1 MGRTYLVQVM
11 RGALRLATVT
21 IFGIIAGAVAM
32 IAWAAMLALRGRF
45 WQPSVAVIKQIPLT
59 RVAFSIAAVMPARNE
74 ADVVGDAVTS
84 LLRQSCGSM
93 QVFLVDD
100 ASTDGTAKAAEA
112 AVQMTG
118 ATGLNVICGKPLPVG
133 WTGKL
138 WALAQGIRV
147 ADQASPEWLLLA
159 DADIVHGPETV
170 AQLATIAAHGCYDLV
185 SFMVKLH
192 CETMTEK
199 LLIPP
204 YIFFFFMLYPP
215 RWVADPQRNV
225 AGAAGGCILVRREA
239 LAHAGGVE
247 AIRGEIIDDCALA
260 RLIKRSGGRV
270 WLGLTD
276 ESVSVRSYKSATIW
290 RMIARNAFSQLH
302 HSAWLLAGT
311 VAAMCVLYLAPP
323 CLLLSGTSLSITLGA
338 AAWLTMTVAYW
349 PIVRFHRLNPAW
361 ALTLPVAA
369 LIYTAATLHSALKYW
384 SGEGGKWKGRVQDR
398 AGL

>member
-1 MGRTYLVQVM
+1 M
-11 RGALRLATVT
+11 TVT
-21 IFGIIAGAVAM
+21 IFGTITGTVAM

-45 WQPSVAVIKQIPLT
+45 WQLRVAVVREIPLARIT
-59 RVAFSIAAVMPARNE
+59 FSIAAVMPARNE
-74 ADVVGDAVTS
+74 ADVIGDAVTS
-84 LLRQSCGSM
+84 LQRQSCGSM

-100 ASTDGTAKAAEA
+100 ASTDGTAQAAEA
-112 AVQMTG
+112 AVQMAG

-147 ADQASPEWLLLA
+147 ADQVSPEWLLLA
-159 DADIVHGPETV
+159 DADVVHGPEML
-170 AQLATIAAHGCYDLV
+170 AQLAAIAAHGCYDLV

-204 YIFFFFMLYPP
+204 YTFFFFMLYPP

-276 ESVSVRSYKSATIW
+276 ESVSVRSYKSAIIW
-290 RMIARNAFSQLH
+290 RMIARNAFSQLR

-311 VAAMCVLYLAPP
+311 VAGMCVLYLAPP
-323 CLLLSGTSLSITLGA
+323 CLLLSGTRLPIALGA
-338 AAWLTMTVAYW
+338 AAWLTMTGVYW

-369 LIYTAATLHSALKYW
+369 LFYAAATLHSALKYW

>member
-1 MGRTYLVQVM
+1 M
-11 RGALRLATVT
+11 T
-21 IFGIIAGAVAM
+21 IFNTIAGAVAM
-32 IAWAAMLALRGRF
+32 IAWAAMLVLRGGF
-45 WQPSVAVIKQIPLT
+45 WRLRVAVVGEIPAARLPL
-59 RVAFSIAAVMPARNE
+59 RIVAVMPARNE

-84 LLRQSCGSM
+84 LLQQTSGSM

-100 ASTDGTAKAAEA
+100 ASADGTAQAAEA
-112 AVQMTG
+112 AAQMTG
-118 ATGLNVICGKPLPVG
+118 ATGLNVICGKPPPVG

-138 WALAQGIRV
+138 WALEQGIRA
-147 ADQASPEWLLLA
+147 ADQISPEWLMLA
-159 DADIVHGPETV
+159 DADVVQGPETV
-170 AQLATIAAHGCYDLV
+170 AQLAAIAEHGRYDLV

-204 YIFFFFMLYPP
+204 YAFFFFMLYPP
-215 RWVADPQRNV
+215 KWVADPQRSV

-239 LAHAGGVE
+239 LAHVGGVT

-260 RLIKRSGGRV
+260 RLIKRSGGHV

-276 ESVSVRSYKSATIW
+276 ESVSVRGYESTTIW
-290 RMIARNAFSQLH
+290 EMIARNAFSQLH

-311 VAAMCVLYLAPP
+311 VAGMCVLYLAPP
-323 CLLLSGTSLSITLGA
+323 LLLLFGTRLSIVLGA

-349 PIVRFHRLNPAW
+349 PMVRFYRLNPAW
-361 ALTLPVAA
+361 ALTLPLAA
-369 LIYTAATLHSALKYW
+369 LFYTAATLHSALKYW
-384 SGEGGKWKGRVQDR
+384 SGQGGKWKGRVQDR